1 MYGMQRNRRV
11 NTAIPYVGLLKTELP
26 RSWKASISEQYVALE
41 GPESSWE
48 LARSLPQL
56 LIVPWQIFVSLML
69 KSQRPAKHL
78 LCYP

>member
-41 GPESSWE
+41 GPESSWG
-48 LARSLPQL
+48 A
-56 LIVPWQIFVSLML
+56 
-69 KSQRPAKHL
+69 
-78 LCYP
+78 C